1 VATIEFI
8 VDVVEQHAVSAQS
21 EELIVRRAGVFV
33 LFLKHGE
40 LRLLHLVFGAPR

>member
-1 VATIEFI
+1 MAAIEFI

-21 EELIVRRAGVFV
+21 EELIVRRGGVFE
-33 LFLKHGE
+33 LLLEHGE